1 MNRNIP
7 TLVLVVFA
15 GVVFVLGYVIVQR
28 AGLLFESEVDNVQEF
43 SPFAF
48 VEPKNV
54 LNWPS
59 MEASDNEKQ
68 QHTQLIVS
76 LAQQADTLE
85 IKEGCMVSPVVLGI
99 QLKASVVVANLDS
112 VLHVLQH
119 ESANFKLE
127 ILPGEENVI
136 VADFPQGVGDYGY
149 RCDNKPGIVGILHVA
164 P

>member
-112 VLHVLQH
+112 GFLTAEENFLK
-119 ESANFKLE
+119 SANTIPQLE
-127 ILPGEENVI
+127 SYQRYSTISDSESVL
-136 VADFPQGVGDYGY
+136 
-149 RCDNKPGIVGILHVA
+149 CS
-164 P
+164 